1 MVKIDFK
8 FIILKKVLLFWIEIS
23 SKVISL
29 HMYLILQASNTITYF
44 SPLFAILC
52 IV

>member
-23 SKVISL
+23 SKVVFL
-29 HMYLILQASNTITYF
+29 HMDF
-44 SPLFAILC
+44 
-52 IV
+52 V